1 VSAPLSRADVLF
13 RQRLLSCAGY
23 YTGKLDGVW
32 GAKTD
37 TAQDQWDEAFD
48 DIHEDYPLQ
57 LDLRTETLLH
67 TLLPLAQNGARHL
80 LHALTNY
87 FLPQSMKVRV
97 ISGTR
102 TYPEQ
107 SALFRQGRYGNPG
120 KVVTYAR
127 EGQSNHNFGIAFD
140 IGIFDSHGRYLDG
153 DTEAELL
160 PYEQA
165 GEISRS
171 IPALEWGGDWPANRR
186 DLPHYQLAV
195 KWGLKEVRAR
205 FERGEPFI

>member
-13 RQRLLSCAGY
+13 RQRLLSCAGFY
-23 YTGKLDGVW
+23 SGKLDGVW

-37 TAQDQWDEAFD
+37 VAQHLWDEAFD
-48 DIHEDYPLQ
+48 SLHEEFPLL
-57 LDLRTETLLH
+57 LDLRSNTLLH
-67 TLLPLAQNGARHL
+67 TLLPPVQRAAR
-80 LHALTNY
+80 ALMTN
-87 FLPQSMKVRV
+87 LDGHGIPARI

-120 KVVTYAR
+120 RVVTYAR

-140 IGIFDSHGRYLDG
+140 IGIFDAQGRYLDG
-153 DTEAELL
+153 DTAAELL

-171 IPALEWGGDWPANRR
+171 IPSLEWGGDWPANRR

-205 FERGEPFI
+205 FERGEVFT